1 MVTTGSFMST
11 NNSEKNFNLDS
22 SLIEA
27 IAGTEAEMNEAIR
40 FLYKKNFR
48 LLTNYIVTNNGTREE
63 AEDIFQDV
71 IVSFINIVKQQKF
84 RGESSI
90 QTFLF
95 TMNKHFWFNELKRK
109 KNTYKRETK
118 YVNEQ
123 VAQQNSITMEADP
136 VHAKDLINLLDQLG
150 PKCKQILVSYYYENQ
165 TIKEI
170 LSGLNYENE
179 QVVRNKKYKCLK
191 MLQEIVLGNP
201 TLVNYLKI
209 IKNG

>member
-1 MVTTGSFMST
+1 MST